1 MALSNGPNL
10 GLLVNAAQ
18 GEAHFAAQQQL
29 LRGLDALVQ
38 PSVKDKD
45 LATPP
50 GSPADGDRYIVAAAP
65 TGAWVGH
72 AAEIARW
79 SSVAT
84 AWEFYVPKAGWRM
97 YVVDEAVVY
106 TYTGAIWSAT
116 VARKMSFSSVLDNVN
131 RSTGSPSAFWPD
143 AETNIVEF
151 NFQVPGDYVSGDL
164 TIKVF
169 RRGGATNTA
178 RMRWQAFRFRNA
190 TGVFTAIAFT
200 DVNFTPGDV
209 NSHVLSMAI
218 DAADFQA
225 GDTIRVDL
233 ERLGLDAAD
242 TMTAAVSY
250 DGGWVEYTGRA

>member
-50 GSPADGDRYIVAAAP
+50 GTPADGDRYIVATAP

-72 AAEIARW
+72 AGEIARW

-97 YVVDEAVVY
+97 YVEDEQLIY
-106 TYTGAIWSAT
+106 THNGTIWSAT
-116 VARKMSFSSVLDNVN
+116 VTRKMSFSVVLDNVN
-131 RSTGSPSAFWPD
+131 ISFGSPSSLWLD
-143 AETNIVEF
+143 AATKVVEF
-151 NFQVPGDYVSGDL
+151 HFHIPDDYVSGDL
-164 TIKVF
+164 TVKIF
-169 RRGGATNTA
+169 RRGLATNTA
-178 RMRWQAFRFRNA
+178 RMRWQAFRFRDA
-190 TGVFTAIAFT
+190 TATFAAVVFI

-209 NSHVLSMAI
+209 NSHVLSLLI
-218 DAADFQA
+218 GAANFQA
-225 GDTIRVDL
+225 GDSIRLDV
-233 ERLGLDAAD
+233 ERLGNDAAD
-242 TMTAAVSY
+242 TMLGTVAF
-250 DGGWVEYTGRA
+250 DGGWVQYTGRA